1 MKKFAAAALGAL
13 LVSTA
18 AIAQSP
24 TQTMTAVPGQSVTVT
39 DWYKQSV
46 YDPSNNKI
54 GEVMDVLLVP
64 DGRVSALIVGVG
76 GFLGIGEKDVAVPF
90 SAVRHT
96 SRDGKVYLT
105 LDTTKDALKN
115 AIGLQYDRNTTSWIP
130 EHK

>member
-1 MKKFAAAALGAL
+1 MKKFAAVTLGAL
-13 LVSTA
+13 LASTA
-18 AIAQSP
+18 ALAQSP
-24 TQTMTAVPGQSVTVT
+24 PQTMTAIPGQSVTVA

-54 GEVMDVLLVP
+54 GEVMDVLLLP

-76 GFLGIGEKDVAVPF
+76 GFLGMGEKDVAVPF
-90 SAVRHT
+90 SAVKHT

-115 AIGLQYDRNTTSWIP
+115 AVGLQYDRNTTSWIP